1 MRMNARRIPS
11 MTLLATIVLTTG
23 FTGCA
28 ILGAPEGVVGGV
40 ELPADLSLVLQPGMS
55 KGDVIARFGAPAKHT
70 RLGQVTTLAYYE
82 VYQEGHDRL
91 RLFGTPVGSDHRTQ
105 TQLSLVFLDD
115 ALIQAWVEISGIGE
129 APERKWLLGAPKAA
143 DVNPAPPAAKP
154 GELPR

>member
-1 MRMNARRIPS
+1 MSVRRIPS
-11 MTLLATIVLTTG
+11 MAFLATIVLTTG

-28 ILGAPEGVVGGV
+28 ILGAPEGGV
-40 ELPADLSLVLQPGMS
+40 AGVDLPADLSLVLQPGMR
-55 KGDVIARFGAPAKHT
+55 KGEVIARFGAPAKHT

-129 APERKWLLGAPKAA
+129 EPERKWLLGAPKAE
-143 DVNPAPPAAKP
+143 DDHPAPPPAP
-154 GELPR
+154 PRELHP